1 MRAGT
6 HVVGAAHDTSTS
18 ALSHLAMY
26 LGRDAALRERLRAHL
41 AGFGTGSPGHA
52 ELVQGGHRREEH
64 GDHVVTVTRHVCE
77 RCGTA
82 WEYTND
88 KSDQRAGWAVVGR

>member
-1 MRAGT
+1 
-6 HVVGAAHDTSTS
+6 
-18 ALSHLAMY
+18 
-26 LGRDAALRERLRAHL
+26 
-41 AGFGTGSPGHA
+41 
-52 ELVQGGHRREEH
+52 VQGGHRREEH